1 MRLTYTPDREQ
12 DRFVLDDV
20 PLKAGEST
28 EVADDRARQ
37 ILERYP
43 DQFTAAPAPA
53 QADESK
59 AGAKKKDAAPKPP
72 AQSTSDKAPSQKT
85 GDVST

>member
-28 EVADDRARQ
+28 EVSEDRARQ

-53 QADESK
+53 KTD
-59 AGAKKKDAAPKPP
+59 AKKKDAAPKPP